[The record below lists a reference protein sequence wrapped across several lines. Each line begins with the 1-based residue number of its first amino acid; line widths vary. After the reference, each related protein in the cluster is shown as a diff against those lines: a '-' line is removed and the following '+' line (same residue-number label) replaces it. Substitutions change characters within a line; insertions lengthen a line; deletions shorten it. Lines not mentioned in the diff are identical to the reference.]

1 MVIAQCITSATT
13 PFHFSALELLHL
25 DFYLYIV
32 SFTFNICRINGV
44 VSLKYLLNR
53 NILVNIW
60 LHFQEKQCICWWLVD
75 VPYWFK
81 VSFLPK
87 ILGSSSPHKVKKII
101 LRKVRFKPCV
111 VRLMPTS
118 YLSEILHSLIIYY
131 VLVKL

>member
-1 MVIAQCITSATT
+1 MVLAQCINRATT

-32 SFTFNICRINGV
+32 SFTFNICRINGI
-44 VSLKYLLNR
+44 VSRKYLLNR

-60 LHFQEKQCICWWLVD
+60 LHFQGKQCVCWWLVD

-87 ILGSSSPHKVKKII
+87 ILESSSPRKVKKII
-101 LRKVRFKPCV
+101 LRKVRFNPRV
-111 VRLMPTS
+111 VRLMLTS
-118 YLSEILHSLIIYY
+118 YLSEILHSLIIHF